1 MIIMIQL
8 VVMAACLV
16 WLVPGSMVGGARRVK
31 ENTIPEFFD
40 DNLNIYALIVGL
52 GIILLCLLI
61 AFLIFKLKGRN
72 AAFENS
78 LFQNLEEEN

>member
-1 MIIMIQL
+1 MIIMMRL

-16 WLVPGSMVGGARRVK
+16 WLVSGSMVGATKRGK
-31 ENTIPEFFD
+31 ENTIPEFFED
-40 DNLNIYALIVGL
+40 SLNIYALIVGM
-52 GIILLCLLI
+52 GIILLCVLI